1 MSAGGA
7 CYAVIGDPVSHSLS
21 PAMQSAAFAAAGI
34 SATYEAVRVTR
45 EDVAAFVSRAR
56 AGEFAGFNV
65 TTPLKEA
72 MLEHLDE
79 SDDSVREARAVN
91 TVKVESSR
99 LIGHNTDGAGF
110 VRALRELWSF
120 EPRDAAILIL
130 GVGPAARAISQALN
144 KAGATGVW
152 SWSRHS
158 GLLVGS
164 RREGAMDLMVQA
176 TPPLAFIPPAI
187 LALVGPKTKIFD
199 LNYGTPYSSI
209 APNLGGERSDGLPLL
224 LHQGVLSF
232 ECWTGRPAPLEA
244 MRAALG
250 CDRG

>member
-7 CYAVIGDPVSHSLS
+7 RYAVIGDPVSHSLS
-21 PAMQSAAFAAAGI
+21 PVMQSAAFAAAGI

-45 EDVAAFVSRAR
+45 EDVPAFVSRAR

-72 MLEHLDE
+72 VLEHLDE
-79 SDDSVREARAVN
+79 SDDGVREARAVN
-91 TVKVESSR
+91 AVKVESGR

-130 GVGPAARAISQALN
+130 GVGPAGRAISQELN
-144 KAGATGVW
+144 RAGATGVW
-152 SWSRHS
+152 SWSRHT

-164 RREGAMDLMVQA
+164 RREGAMDLLVQA
-176 TPPLAFIPPAI
+176 TPPLAYIPPAI

-199 LNYGTPYSSI
+199 LNYGTPHSSMP
-209 APNLGGERSDGLPLL
+209 PNLGGERSNGLPLL
-224 LHQGVLSF
+224 LHQGALSF
-232 ECWTGRPAPLEA
+232 EWWTGRPAPLEA
-244 MRAALG
+244 MRAAIG
-250 CDRG
+250 AK